1 MQRGDLVVG
10 REYAIR
16 ESQWHEADRAV
27 LIENT
32 GRYHADRFGVHEGQG
47 SSNRKR
53 LLFAVIQPNYDGIV
67 AHPGALLDEAVVGPP
82 GTRPYILRYVSVAG
96 HSVNRPWRQHVEEV
110 EVAREERLRDLA
122 EARGALEAYNLKLM
136 RRAQVLGVTVRI
148 PSVATVAPGQA
159 APKATLDTGDL
170 EHLLDLAEGRT
181 S

>member
-47 SSNRKR
+47 SNRKR
-53 LLFAVIQPNYDGIV
+53 LLFAVIRLDYDGII
-67 AHPGALLDEAVVGPP
+67 AHPHDILWSAVNGDHS
-82 GTRPYILRYVSVAG
+82 PYVLRYVSVAG
-96 HSVNRPWRQHVEEV
+96 HSVNRPWQQHVEEV
-110 EVAREERLRDLA
+110 EAAREERLRDLA
-122 EARGALEAYNLKLM
+122 EARGALEAYNLKLQ
-136 RRAQVLGVTVRI
+136 RRAQKLGVTVRI
-148 PSVATVAPGQA
+148 PSVATVTPGQA
-159 APKATLDTGDL
+159 APKATLDTSDL